1 MTTAEKIAAYEAF
14 YIERFKTRVAVAE
27 SELAVA
33 KRPPSSGP
41 GAAGSRR
48 GYHWQETTVT
58 KYIMPLIMG
67 AMSLGSAAVYAVDGD
82 WRRAGYWLSA
92 AAITFFVTA

>member
-1 MTTAEKIAAYEAF
+1 M
-14 YIERFKTRVAVAE
+14 
-27 SELAVA
+27 
-33 KRPPSSGP
+33 
-41 GAAGSRR
+41 
-48 GYHWQETTVT
+48 T

-67 AMSLGSAAVYAVDGD
+67 VMSLGSAAVYAVDDD